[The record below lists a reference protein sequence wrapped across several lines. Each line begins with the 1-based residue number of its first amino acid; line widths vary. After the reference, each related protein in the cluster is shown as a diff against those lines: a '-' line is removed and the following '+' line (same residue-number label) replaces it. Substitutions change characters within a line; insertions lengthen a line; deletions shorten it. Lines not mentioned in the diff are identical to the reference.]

1 MPPRWCGEVSRVQ
14 WDLGIAGLGLLL
26 VMSLAFGLLAL
37 LVAGR
42 SLGRLRVGAIGAAAY
57 FVTGLFASEVM
68 FGWATEEELQPNIDG
83 LSYDEALLIGLLGG
97 VVGVLVTRY
106 VVRKRRRRA

>member
-1 MPPRWCGEVSRVQ
+1 MQ

-26 VMSLAFGLLAL
+26 AMSLVVGLLALL

-42 SLGRLRVGAIGAAAY
+42 SAGRRRVGAIGAAAY
-57 FVTGLFASEVM
+57 FITGLFASEAM

-97 VVGVLVTRY
+97 VVSVLVTRY
-106 VVRKRRRRA
+106 VVRKRHRRA